1 MQTHHFPVARMA
13 RYLTSSPVTSETCDL
28 LVGLHGY
35 GQLAKDLADALAPVS
50 VSGRVLVCPEA
61 LSHYYTNHRKRVVG
75 ASWMTSED
83 REYEIMDYVSYLDGL
98 VEEVTTDAPDHMR
111 LTVLGFS
118 QGASTATRWIGNGQ
132 VPADRLI
139 LWGAPHA
146 HDLTDEEWAVLKAL
160 PEIILVFGTEDTVV
174 PAPRMRDAESD
185 LIAHGC
191 TVRTHAYDG
200 GHKILESV
208 LKEIV

>member
-13 RYLTSSPVTSETCDL
+13 RYLTSAPVTNETCDL

-35 GQLAKDLADALAPVS
+35 GQLAKDLADALAPVC

-61 LSHYYTNHRKRVVG
+61 LSRYYTNHREGVVG

-83 REYEIMDYVSYLDGL
+83 REYDIMDYVSYLDAL
-98 VEEVTTDAPDHMR
+98 VDEVTTDAPDHMR
-111 LTVLGFS
+111 LTVFGFS
-118 QGASTATRWIGNGQ
+118 QGASTATRWIGNAQ
-132 VPADRLI
+132 VPVDRLI
-139 LWGAPHA
+139 LWAAPHA
-146 HDLTDEEWAVLKAL
+146 HDLTDEEWEVLKAI
-160 PEIILVFGTEDTVV
+160 PEIVLVLGTSDAIV
-174 PAPRMRDAESD
+174 PEARMRQAESE
-185 LIAHGC
+185 LLERGC

-200 GHKILESV
+200 GHRILESV